1 MPAMSLVSLKRTPG
15 AESMILRSLCS
26 RPARPAASV
35 ASLASVV
42 SADFGPVG
50 LVRSARKRAAIV
62 MQLTSVVAFCRATF
76 VPAEVH
82 AALLRV
88 SPRGTVS
95 LSVGVPAPDTR
106 YLAPE
111 GRCASWAIG
120 AILYLLVM
128 GRHLVDTPDL
138 APERRIRRIARCV
151 GTPNWRECAALG
163 IREPS
168 LTIVRARA
176 RGATRAERAV
186 LESTLAWVA
195 ADRML
200 VTARGLACA
209 LPTIPE

>member
-1 MPAMSLVSLKRTPG
+1 
-15 AESMILRSLCS
+15 
-26 RPARPAASV
+26 
-35 ASLASVV
+35 
-42 SADFGPVG
+42 VG

-62 MQLTSVVAFCRATF
+62 RQLASVVAFCRATF
-76 VPAEVH
+76 VPVVVH
-82 AALLRV
+82 SAIFRV

-111 GRCASWAIG
+111 GQCASWAIG
-120 AILYLLVM
+120 AILYLLVT
-128 GRHLVDTPDL
+128 GKPLVNAPDL
-138 APERRIRRIARCV
+138 APEQRIRRIARCV

-176 RGATRAERAV
+176 RGSTRAERAV

-195 ADRML
+195 GDRML
-200 VTARGLACA
+200 VTTRGLVCA

>member
-1 MPAMSLVSLKRTPG
+1 MSLVSLKRTLG
-15 AESMILRSLCS
+15 AEIMILRSLCS

-35 ASLASVV
+35 ASVA
-42 SADFGPVG
+42 SADFGSVG

-62 MQLTSVVAFCRATF
+62 RQLASVVAFCRATF
-76 VPAEVH
+76 VPVVVH
-82 AALLRV
+82 AAVFRV

-111 GRCASWAIG
+111 GQCASWAIG
-120 AILYLLVM
+120 AILFKLVT
-128 GRHLVDTPDL
+128 GKPLVHAPDL
-138 APERRIRRIARCV
+138 APEKRIRRIARCV

-176 RGATRAERAV
+176 RGSTRAERAV

-200 VTARGLACA
+200 VTARGLAC

>member
-1 MPAMSLVSLKRTPG
+1 
-15 AESMILRSLCS
+15 
-26 RPARPAASV
+26 
-35 ASLASVV
+35 
-42 SADFGPVG
+42 VG

-62 MQLTSVVAFCRATF
+62 RQLASFVAFCRATF
-76 VPAEVH
+76 VPVVVH
-82 AALLRV
+82 AALIRV

-111 GRCASWAIG
+111 GQCASWAIG
-120 AILYLLVM
+120 AVLFKLVT
-128 GRHLVDTPDL
+128 GKPLVHAPDL
-138 APERRIRRIARCV
+138 APEKRIRRIARCV

-168 LTIVRARA
+168 LTIVRARV
-176 RGATRAERAV
+176 GTRAERAV

-195 ADRML
+195 GDRML
-200 VTARGLACA
+200 VTARGLAC